1 MRYLITFSYD
11 GTNYNGYQKQKNK
24 RTIQQTIE
32 QALTKINSNNKV
44 IIYASG
50 RTDAKVHALNQA
62 AHFDLEKDYNL
73 KEIKEKLNKML
84 PNDIYI
90 NHIEEVDN
98 NFHARFNVEKK
109 KYVYKINVLEYN
121 LFDRNY
127 VYQYNKNL
135 NISKMKEASKYF
147 IGKHDFKS
155 FTKATKEITNYT
167 RTIYDI
173 NIKQENGII
182 YLEFI
187 GDGFLRYMVRN
198 IVGTLIFVG
207 EEKINPKDIVD
218 IINKKDRKEAFIT
231 APAEGLYLDT
241 VYYKKK

>member
-1 MRYLITFSYD
+1 
-11 GTNYNGYQKQKNK
+11 
-24 RTIQQTIE
+24 
-32 QALTKINSNNKV
+32 
-44 IIYASG
+44 
-50 RTDAKVHALNQA
+50 
-62 AHFDLEKDYNL
+62 
-73 KEIKEKLNKML
+73 
-84 PNDIYI
+84 
-90 NHIEEVDN
+90 
-98 NFHARFNVEKK
+98 
-109 KYVYKINVLEYN
+109 
-121 LFDRNY
+121 
-127 VYQYNKNL
+127 
-135 NISKMKEASKYF
+135 MKEASKYF

-173 NIKQENGII
+173 NIRQENGII

-207 EEKINPKDIVD
+207 EEKINPTDILD